1 MNQLGFFVVGAVV
14 AIAAGNACAQ
24 YVKGNEAVKLMP
36 DGTTRVETPPTAGAV
51 LARPCPAAQAGCA
64 GGGWKMVETQTG
76 LMECTEI
83 YARPGTCRAS
93 TFGTEKRSRLWIVKQ
108 DSHWLQCQQPDL
120 GSKCVSTKTLA
131 IAVVQ

>member
-1 MNQLGFFVVGAVV
+1 MKQFGFFVIGAVL
-14 AIAAGNACAQ
+14 AIAVGDACAQ
-24 YVKGNEAVKLMP
+24 YVRGNEAVKLMP

-64 GGGWKMVETQTG
+64 GGGRKMVETQAG

-108 DSHWLQCQQPDL
+108 
-120 GSKCVSTKTLA
+120 G
-131 IAVVQ
+131 